1 MTALPPDQLQAIQ
14 AVLAQ
19 QSGAQAEHIAQS
31 ITVTVQS
38 SPVDVNALARLL
50 IIEGTAS
57 KATGLDQLLLRTGQG
72 DFLLR
77 LPQDA
82 LRQLQDNL
90 PGRVTLQLRPGPNGL
105 EAILVMGSRAAQ
117 ASGQVEQ
124 SLASNAASSR
134 QTLTTEIPKIGQV
147 FQVTVLPSTLLSNLL
162 YNQNKAAVLKQAPN
176 LAGSV
181 PQTQTPITTSTIQA
195 GAEQTA
201 GTVKEGENKTA
212 ATTSTLTPLQT
223 SQVPIKNLNEGTAA
237 SRNNYDKDSTQGQQ
251 QQAHG
256 QAGGK
261 LPSPDADEALKIPL
275 PINQTQKPQLLPLRI
290 LGVGTSDDKSLT
302 AIVRGATPSGQPILT
317 IDDQV
322 AVVNTNK
329 NWAVGTKIQIALGAG
344 AELVT
349 GKIEHQSPTSFES
362 LRQIFEILSQ
372 QNPLL
377 INEVK
382 RFRIPNAATGQLAG
396 GILFLLSAMQKGNP
410 DAWLGNDIKDA
421 LEGLGKQSVLSAL
434 KSDFDNSKL
443 AAMDSAGSPWRGT
456 AVPYLDGDKLQQ
468 FRFFVHDDPRQKKPG
483 QSERDIARRFLI
495 DVSLTR
501 LGPIQI
507 DGLVHQRKLDLIVRT
522 TNHLPEDLR
531 NDLRFRFGHAME
543 EVKYNGSLIFQANKQ
558 GWVDIKTR
566 PNEHLSKNL

>member
-19 QSGAQAEHIAQS
+19 QGGAQAEQIAQS

-38 SPVDVNALARLL
+38 SPIDVNALARLL
-50 IIEGTAS
+50 LIEGTAS
-57 KATGLDQLLLRTGQG
+57 KATALDQLLLRTGQG
-72 DFLLR
+72 DFLLK

-82 LRQLQDNL
+82 LRQIQDNL

-105 EAILVMGSRAAQ
+105 EAILVVGSRAAQ
-117 ASGQVEQ
+117 AAGQVEQ
-124 SLASNAASSR
+124 SLASNSATSR

-147 FQVTVLPSTLLSNLL
+147 FQVTVLPSTLLSNLM

-176 LAGSV
+176 LAGTV
-181 PQTQTPITTSTIQA
+181 PQTQTSTSAPTVQA
-195 GAEQTA
+195 GAEQAA
-201 GTVKEGENKTA
+201 GSIKEAGGKVGGS
-212 ATTSTLTPLQT
+212 TSTPTPVQT

-251 QQAHG
+251 QQA
-256 QAGGK
+256 QGK
-261 LPSPDADEALKIPL
+261 LPAPDAEEALKIPL
-275 PINQTQKPQLLPLRI
+275 PIPQTQKPQLLPLRI
-290 LGVGTSDDKSLT
+290 LGVGAQPDDKSLT
-302 AIVRGATPSGQPILT
+302 AVVRGATPSGQPILT

-329 NWAVGTKIQIALGAG
+329 NWPVGTKIQVVLGAG

-349 GKIEHQSPTSFES
+349 GKIEHQTPTSFES

-382 RFRIPNAATGQLAG
+382 RFRIANAASGQLAG
-396 GILFLLSAMQKGNP
+396 GLLFLLSAVQKGNS
-410 DAWLGNDIKDA
+410 DAWLGSDIKDA
-421 LEGLGKQSVLSAL
+421 LEGLGKQSVLAAL
-434 KSDFDNSKL
+434 KSDFENSKL
-443 AAMDSAGSPWRGT
+443 MAMDSAGSPWRGT
-456 AVPYLDGDKLQQ
+456 TVPYLDGDKLQQ

-483 QSERDIARRFLI
+483 QSDRDIARRFLI

-522 TNHLPEDLR
+522 TNPLAEDLR
-531 NDLRFRFGHAME
+531 NDLRMRFAHAME
-543 EVKYNGSLIFQANKQ
+543 EVKYKGSLIFQANKQ
-558 GWVDIKTR
+558 NWVDIKAR
-566 PNEHLSKNL
+566 PNQHLSKSL